1 MVLSYEFVL
10 IRTYCTDGR
19 KYIYLYQYVH
29 AVKYVC
35 MTTWN
40 SLYLFILLCYIAAIN
55 SFKSDRRFKVR
66 RLIEWGRRSR
76 RGWQGCLLVYYSVCV
91 VRKSFADGIVM
102 VQTSSLRLIIV
113 VILNEKNCFTIIVF
127 HNLVL

>member
-40 SLYLFILLCYIAAIN
+40 SLYLFRLLCYIAAIN
-55 SFKSDRRFKVR
+55 SFKSHRRFKVR

-91 VRKSFADGIVM
+91 VRKSFADRTVM

-113 VILNEKNCFTIIVF
+113 VILNEKNFFTIVVF
-127 HNLVL
+127 HNFVL